1 MTSLILQDVLLASAM
16 GQEKEI
22 KSIRIGKE
30 VIKLSLFTN
39 GMIVYRKKKSQRIS
53 NHDQDQA
60 MRSYYTAKG
69 TISNS
74 S

>member
-39 GMIVYRKKKSQRIS
+39 GMIVYRKKNPKESQIMTRIK
-53 NHDQDQA
+53 Q
-60 MRSYYTAKG
+60 
-69 TISNS
+69 
-74 S
+74 